1 MNPVL
6 PKTSEELL
14 QSTWSTFQPVYEELA
29 AREIG
34 PANVDSWLKDWSD
47 VNSCVIELKE
57 RLYVA
62 KTRFTADEQIDAQ
75 FNDFMDQIYP
85 AYMAT
90 EQKLKEILLASG
102 LEPKGY
108 TVQMR
113 NMRAEADLFRE
124 ENLPLLS
131 EEQKMISEYDAIVG
145 SQTVL
150 WEGREVTVTQ
160 LKPVYLETDR
170 EKREH
175 AWRAAAE
182 RQLADREKFNAL
194 WQRFLELRFAL
205 ARNAGKPDFRAYMWQ
220 KLFRFDYTPED
231 AKKFGDAIEQAV
243 VPAARRIYARRREQM
258 GLSSLRPWDLDVDPF
273 GRQPLHPFQDEST
286 LIQKTSSIFRQVD
299 PQLAE
304 YFDTM
309 VREDLLDLMNRKNK
323 GPGAYCDTFPL
334 ARKPFIFHN
343 AVGIHD
349 DVQTMLHESGHAF
362 HVFEAGKLPYA
373 EQLNYPMEIAEVASM
388 SMELLAAPYLKAEK
402 GGYYNDA
409 DYARARIEH
418 LESNILFWPYM
429 AVVDSFQHWVYEH
442 PQMAVDPR
450 NCDAAWNERWERF
463 MQGVDWSG
471 LEDVKVT
478 GWQRKMHIFEVPF
491 YYIEYGLAQMGAAM
505 IWRNA
510 LQDQAGA
517 VKAYK
522 HALSLGNSQPLP
534 ELFKAAGARL
544 AFDAGTLGELIALC
558 EGQIAGFERSEK

>member
-6 PKTSEELL
+6 PKTPEELL

-29 AREIG
+29 AREID

-85 AYMAT
+85 AYLAA

-220 KLFRFDYTPED
+220 KLFRFDYSPED

-299 PQLAE
+299 RQLAE
-304 YFDTM
+304 YFATM

-534 ELFKAAGARL
+534 ELFKAAGAHL

>member
-1 MNPVL
+1 MNPSL
-6 PKTSEELL
+6 PKSTEELL
-14 QSTWSTFQPVYEELA
+14 ASTWSTFQPVYEELA
-29 AREIG
+29 ARQIT
-34 PANVDSWLKDWSD
+34 PANVDAWLKDWSD

-62 KTRFTADEQIDAQ
+62 KTRFTADEHIDAQ
-75 FNDFMDQIYP
+75 FNDFMDNIYP
-85 AYMAT
+85 AFLAA
-90 EQKLKEILLASG
+90 EQKLKEKLLASK

-108 TVQMR
+108 AVQMR

-124 ENLPLLS
+124 ENLPLLA

-150 WEGREVTVTQ
+150 WEGGEVTVTQ

-170 EKREH
+170 EKRER
-175 AWRAAAE
+175 AWRTATE
-182 RQLADREKFNAL
+182 RQLADREKFNSL
-194 WQRFLELRFAL
+194 WQRFLGLRFAL

-220 KLFRFDYTPED
+220 KLFRFDYIPED

-243 VPAARRIYARRREQM
+243 VPAARRIYARRQQQM

-273 GRQPLHPFQDEST
+273 GRQPLQPFQDENT
-286 LIQKTSSIFRQVD
+286 LIQKTSAIFRQVD
-299 PQLAE
+299 PQLGE
-304 YFDTM
+304 YFDIM

-418 LESNILFWPYM
+418 LEGNILFWPYM

-442 PQMAVDPR
+442 PQMAMDPQS
-450 NCDAAWNERWERF
+450 CDAAWNERWERF

-505 IWRNA
+505 VWRNA
-510 LQDQAGA
+510 LRDQAGA
-517 VKAYK
+517 VKAYRR
-522 HALSLGNSQPLP
+522 ALSLGNSATLP
-534 ELFKAAGARL
+534 ELYQAAGARL
-544 AFDAGTLGELIALC
+544 AFDAGTLGELVALC
-558 EGQIAGFERSEK
+558 EEQIAGFEEAAG